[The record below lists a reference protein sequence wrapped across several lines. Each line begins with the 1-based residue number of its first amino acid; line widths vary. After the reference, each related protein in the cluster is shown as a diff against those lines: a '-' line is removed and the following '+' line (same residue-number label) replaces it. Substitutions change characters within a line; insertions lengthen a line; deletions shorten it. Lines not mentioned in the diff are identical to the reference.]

1 MHGKKIQEVWGTR
14 THYERP
20 TDQVATSPNLSAQ
33 AGRHRSPALHTRSQD
48 PQGQGCFFLSQHIEL
63 SGQRQTDGPA
73 QVSQTLLILHI
84 ILRLSAVMSVSGFS
98 GAGCVWVLSLCVLLL
113 SSGRCGPVPPPE
125 ERRSAPG
132 VGDEVDMQEVLGQL
146 LQALNWTDQGPRPRP
161 RAEPPEYMLE
171 LYNRFNNDR
180 SAAPS
185 ANIVRSFRNEGEEA
199 QFLAFGGYYRFFSQ
213 LLAHTIFPCHTV
225 SESCHSNSRN
235 TPNLQNQTLIISFQ
249 FHKTQHTV
257 LSVTHTNLTGIHIMA
272 KVFANAWF

>member
-1 MHGKKIQEVWGTR
+1 M
-14 THYERP
+14 
-20 TDQVATSPNLSAQ
+20 
-33 AGRHRSPALHTRSQD
+33 
-48 PQGQGCFFLSQHIEL
+48 
-63 SGQRQTDGPA
+63 
-73 QVSQTLLILHI
+73 SQTLLILHI
-84 ILRLSAVMSVSGFS
+84 ILRLSAVMPVSGFS

-125 ERRSAPG
+125 ERRSASG

-146 LQALNWTDQGPRPRP
+146 LQALNWTDQGPRARP

-199 QFLAFGGYYRFFSQ
+199 RFVWLLVDITDFFLNCLRTESFLVS
-213 LLAHTIFPCHTV
+213 V

-249 FHKTQHTV
+249 FHKTQHSSLCNTHKSNRDSYYGKGVCKCLV
-257 LSVTHTNLTGIHIMA
+257 LRCVCDI
-272 KVFANAWF
+272 